1 MAWKQPSALLPTWN
15 IPGPTTED
23 SDGDLQS
30 FSSPALTHFVL
41 PDPELQLRENEKNK
55 ENENDSR
62 FNFSAF
68 HSFSPVTS
76 STHPSR
82 AALIAGFAAIY
93 IIWGS
98 TYLGIRIAVE
108 SMPAFLMA
116 GSRFIVAG
124 GIVAG
129 FIALTRG
136 FHATGKQWRDNAVIG
151 GFLCLGGNGLV
162 SWAEEKVPS
171 GIATLIISA
180 GPVFIVLMDWAILA
194 FSKDGKRGTRP
205 NALTFAGLA
214 LGFAGLA
221 ILVGP
226 DVMATGVNGL
236 DPWRVLGL
244 LSATF
249 LWGVGMMI
257 MRYIREP
264 AEPFTASGIQMICGS
279 GWLLL
284 VSFLTGEFS
293 RFDPSLVT
301 GRSLIAWAYLVVF
314 GSLIAFSTFTWL
326 MKHCT
331 PAKVST
337 YAYVNPVVAVF
348 LGWLVLHEPISPRLF
363 LAATIIIAGVALI
376 TISKT
381 KKPAAAQPAAAAPS
395 TTKPITQKAG

>member
-1 MAWKQPSALLPTWN
+1 LSA
-15 IPGPTTED
+15 
-23 SDGDLQS
+23 
-30 FSSPALTHFVL
+30 PART
-41 PDPELQLRENEKNK
+41 
-55 ENENDSR
+55 
-62 FNFSAF
+62 
-68 HSFSPVTS
+68 
-76 STHPSR
+76 
-82 AALIAGFAAIY
+82 ALIAGFAAIY

-116 GSRFIVAG
+116 SSRFIIAG
-124 GIVAG
+124 GIVAA

-136 FHATGKQWRDNAVIG
+136 FKATPKQWRDNAIIG

-180 GPVFIVLMDWAILA
+180 GPVFIVLMDWAVLA
-194 FSKDGKRGTRP
+194 CLKDGARGTRP

-226 DVMATGVNGL
+226 DVMTMGVNGL

-244 LSATF
+244 LGATLF
-249 LWGVGMMI
+249 WGVGMMI
-257 MRYIREP
+257 MRYTREP

-284 VSFLTGEFS
+284 ASIATGELS
-293 RFDPSLVT
+293 RFDPSLIT
-301 GRSLIAWAYLVVF
+301 GRSIVAWAYLVVF
-314 GSLIAFSTFTWL
+314 GSLIGFSTFTWL
-326 MKHCT
+326 MKHST

-376 TISKT
+376 TIAKSK
-381 KKPAAAQPAAAAPS
+381 KQAVIPPRQAVAALSA
-395 TTKPITQKAG
+395 TQESR

>member
-1 MAWKQPSALLPTWN
+1 MSSQPTR
-15 IPGPTTED
+15 T
-23 SDGDLQS
+23 
-30 FSSPALTHFVL
+30 
-41 PDPELQLRENEKNK
+41 
-55 ENENDSR
+55 
-62 FNFSAF
+62 
-68 HSFSPVTS
+68 
-76 STHPSR
+76 
-82 AALIAGFAAIY
+82 ALIAGFAAIY
-93 IIWGS
+93 LIWGS

-108 SMPAFLMA
+108 TIPAFLMA
-116 GSRFIVAG
+116 SVRFLVAG

-129 FIALTRG
+129 FIAFTRG
-136 FHATGKQWRDNAVIG
+136 FRATGKQWRDNAIIG

-180 GPVFIVLMDWAILA
+180 GPVFIVLMDWAVHA
-194 FSKDGKRGTRP
+194 WAKDGQRGTRP

-214 LGFAGLA
+214 LGFIGLA

-244 LSATF
+244 LAATF

-257 MRYIREP
+257 MRYTRDP
-264 AEPFTASGIQMICGS
+264 AEPFTASGMQMLCGS

-284 VSFLTGEFS
+284 ASLATGELA
-293 RFDPSLVT
+293 RFDPSVIT
-301 GRSLIAWAYLVVF
+301 GRSVVAWSYLVVF
-314 GSLIAFSTFTWL
+314 GSLIGFSTFTWL
-326 MKHCT
+326 MKHSS

-363 LAATIIIAGVALI
+363 LAASIIIAGVALI
-376 TISKT
+376 TVAKT
-381 KKPAAAQPAAAAPS
+381 IKVVPVKSATLPS
-395 TTKPITQKAG
+395 ATEPLTQDSR